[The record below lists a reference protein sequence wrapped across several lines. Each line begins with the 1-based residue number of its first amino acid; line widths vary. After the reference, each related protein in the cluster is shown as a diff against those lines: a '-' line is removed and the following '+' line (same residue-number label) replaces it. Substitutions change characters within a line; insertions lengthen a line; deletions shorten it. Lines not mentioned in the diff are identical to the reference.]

1 MFASLSGKIISIVRG
16 ERRFVDTILIEV
28 DGADDAVEFKKY
40 DSAQLQKLCAEDVIA
55 QLTETGYLAYLI
67 QRPFSRMVDVSVKP
81 KSIFVNAMNTGP
93 FQVDASV
100 VVDDAPEAFQAGIDI
115 LTKLTDGAVNV
126 CIAPNA
132 SDVLKNIKNA
142 EVHTF
147 AGPHPAGNT
156 SVHIAA

>member
-1 MFASLSGKIISIVRG
+1 MGNYTIKKGFDIELDGKPSCEVSDATGARVVGVKPQEIHGVRWRLLVEEQESVKRGAPLLEDKKNPDFKLRAPASGKIISIVRG

-81 KSIFVNAMNTGP
+81 K
-93 FQVDASV
+93 
-100 VVDDAPEAFQAGIDI
+100 
-115 LTKLTDGAVNV
+115 
-126 CIAPNA
+126 
-132 SDVLKNIKNA
+132 
-142 EVHTF
+142 
-147 AGPHPAGNT
+147 
-156 SVHIAA
+156 